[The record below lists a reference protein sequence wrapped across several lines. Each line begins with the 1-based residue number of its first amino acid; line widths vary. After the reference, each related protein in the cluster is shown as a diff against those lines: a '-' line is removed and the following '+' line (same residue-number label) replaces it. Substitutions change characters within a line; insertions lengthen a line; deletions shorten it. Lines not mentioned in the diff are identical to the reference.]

1 MPTMQALKNFSELT
15 EHLKNNGVR
24 KRVSVVCADD
34 PETEYAV
41 CRALREGF
49 ADFIMV
55 GDRTRLEAYPDLA
68 EFTGRIEIIDIKDP
82 DEAARH
88 AVALAREGKAD
99 VIMKGIINTDN
110 LLRAILNKETGIL
123 PKGSVLT
130 HITAGEI
137 PGYHKL
143 LFFSDVAVI
152 PYPTL
157 EQRKSIIEYG
167 ISTLR
172 RFGISQPKV
181 ALIHFTEK
189 VNPKFPNSVD
199 YQELVCL
206 SKEGAFGEAILAGP
220 MDVKTACD
228 LHSAKVKHIESPVCG
243 DADLLIFPN
252 IESGNTFYKTVTLF
266 AKAEVAGMLQGP
278 KVPVVLPSRSDSG
291 MSKYNSLAMAILTA

>member
-1 MPTMQALKNFSELT
+1 MQPIKNFQELT
-15 EHLKNNGVR
+15 SHLVNAGPR
-24 KRVSVVCADD
+24 KKIAVVCADD

-41 CRALREGF
+41 CRALKEGF
-49 ADFIMV
+49 ADFVMI
-55 GDRTRLEAYPDLA
+55 GDKDRLEAYPALR
-68 EFTGRIEIIDIKDP
+68 EFSDNIEILDVKDS
-82 DEAARH
+82 DEAARL
-88 AVALAREGKAD
+88 AVLMAREGKID

-123 PKGSVLT
+123 PKGKLLSHLT
-130 HITAGEI
+130 CAEI
-137 PGYHKL
+137 PKYGKL

-157 EQRKSIIEYG
+157 EQRMQMIDYDIDVMQK
-167 ISTLR
+167 
-172 RFGISQPKV
+172 FGISEPKI

-199 YQELVCL
+199 YRTIVELAG
-206 SKEGAFGEAILAGP
+206 EGRFGKAIIGGP

-228 LHSAKVKHIESPVCG
+228 IHSAKVKHIESPVAG

-252 IESGNTFYKTVTLF
+252 IESGNTFYKTISLF
-266 AKAEVAGMLQGP
+266 ADAEMAGMLLGP

-291 MSKYNSLAMAILTA
+291 ISKYNSLAMAVLSA